1 VVGPADVDSA
11 GAWVNLV
18 QTHRVIQA
26 AVEERLEAATGLS
39 WSELEALMRLSI
51 SPGRRLKMIDIADQ
65 LLASKSGI
73 TRLVDR
79 LEANGLIS
87 REVPPDNRRVIY
99 GRITE
104 AGLEA
109 LQKGRGIFMTGLEDA
124 FSRHLSDPEVR
135 QLRHILRKLL
145 EGNGAWED
153 HRCLPAFDRQ
163 AAETERAD
171 RPLTPDTTHADTPKR
186 RTS

>member
-1 VVGPADVDSA
+1 MRPADADRA
-11 GAWVNLV
+11 GAWLNLV
-18 QTHRVIQA
+18 QAYRVVQA

-65 LLASKSGI
+65 LLASKSGV

-79 LEANGLIS
+79 LEASGMIS

-104 AGLEA
+104 AGLDA
-109 LQKGRGIFMTGLEDA
+109 LGRARAIFMAGLDDA
-124 FSRHLSDPEVR
+124 FSRHLSDGEVA
-135 QLRHILRKLL
+135 QLRRILRKLL
-145 EGNGAWED
+145 EGNAAWED
-153 HRCLPAFDRQ
+153 HRCLPAFDEQ
-163 AAETERAD
+163 GEEAEQM
-171 RPLTPDTTHADTPKR
+171 PDGFSR
-186 RTS
+186 